1 MSASRVLTNTHKKK
15 GKSYQ
20 WNRAD
25 GRKRESQRGE
35 RVSNLYTIRY
45 DRGGREGEIPELGR
59 AVRAFYIG
67 YVLGTSHEPDR
78 LARLPLHPKEERQGG
93 P

>member
-1 MSASRVLTNTHKKK
+1 MAENENHNAASVYRI
-15 GKSYQ
+15 
-20 WNRAD
+20 
-25 GRKRESQRGE
+25 
-35 RVSNLYTIRY
+35 YTPSGTIE
-45 DRGGREGEIPELGR
+45 GGGEGEIPELGR

-78 LARLPLHPKEERQGG
+78 SARLPLHPKEERQGG